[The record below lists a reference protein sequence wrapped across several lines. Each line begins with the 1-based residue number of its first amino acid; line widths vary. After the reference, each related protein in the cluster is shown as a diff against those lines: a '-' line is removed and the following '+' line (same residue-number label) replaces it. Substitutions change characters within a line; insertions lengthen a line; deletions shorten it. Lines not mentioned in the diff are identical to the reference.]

1 MRLATFRFALPI
13 LAAVFFAAAAYA
25 QAATEYGG
33 LVGNSAT
40 AASSAKI
47 KVPNMKV
54 PDPGAANS
62 SSAPGQPKT
71 TSSAKPLSPDEA
83 AAANRQFLLTQAG
96 ASAATLSLRSTPEH
110 AQIFVDTR
118 FVGTAPLDLKLAPG
132 HHDIM
137 IRAQGMETA
146 HQSLDLSAKES
157 KQLALT
163 LKPGAP
169 APALQISH

>member
-1 MRLATFRFALPI
+1 MRSTILRLVT
-13 LAAVFFAAAAYA
+13 LAALAVSFAAAAHA
-25 QAATEYGG
+25 QAAAEYGG

-54 PDPGAANS
+54 PDPAAANS

-96 ASAATLSLRSTPEH
+96 ASAATLSLRSTPDH
-110 AQIFVDTR
+110 AQVFVDTR
-118 FVGTAPLDLKLAPG
+118 FVGAAPLDLKLAPG
-132 HHDIM
+132 HHEIM
-137 IRAQGMETA
+137 IRAQGMEIA
-146 HQSLDLSAKES
+146 HQSLDLAAKES
-157 KQLALT
+157 KPLAVT
-163 LKPGAP
+163 LKPGAS